1 MENLVTVINGNVVVS
16 ARDIAR
22 HFGKRHSN
30 VMRDI
35 KDLLEYLSNFGH
47 TSMFYETTYID
58 EQNKQTYPTYLMNR
72 DGFDLLVMGFTGAKT
87 LEWKLKYI
95 KAFNAMEKE
104 LNNIRLDVIR
114 KETKRNSGINA
125 RKELTPNIIK
135 TRCEGMNQKMIGITI
150 GKWTNYIYKAIFDM
164 KAKEMRESFN
174 TKSIRDCLTADELEM
189 VDGAETMCSLMLR
202 QGKDDAFIRDT
213 LRKTYGIQP
222 LVKYEPMKA
231 IQ

>member
-114 KETKRNSGINA
+114 KETKRNA
-125 RKELTPNIIK
+125 RN
-135 TRCEGMNQKMIGITI
+135 TI
-150 GKWTNYIYKAIFDM
+150 RVHCDNPFVLK
-164 KAKEMRESFN
+164 RE
-174 TKSIRDCLTADELEM
+174 
-189 VDGAETMCSLMLR
+189 
-202 QGKDDAFIRDT
+202 KDDVFFRDSWF
-213 LRKTYGIQP
+213 RQNQF
-222 LVKYEPMKA
+222 VKNEPMKA